1 MYTGFKKLDD
11 ILQGLKPGSL
21 NLIGAQTAM
30 GKTAFA
36 LNIAMHVVLEEKKK
50 VGYFSLDMSKE
61 QVADRILL
69 MNNNINDPNFF
80 ENFIVDDTAFLTVSQ
95 LQNKSREMLKQNE
108 VDLIIIDFLQLLSKN
123 GRVTRK
129 RKNSIKDVKILKGI
143 KELAEEL
150 QIPIIVL
157 TNLPWKIERR
167 KNHKPK
173 SNDLRRSIRSA
184 SDTVLF
190 IYRDGYYDPDTEFKD
205 IAEIIIAK
213 NKYGDA
219 NKTIL
224 LGWDFIHRSFQNA
237 YNRRFDFMIKR
248 DYVVKKQNYE
258 LLPNDAVRTITNIIS
273 NNQGLFGIFANP
285 GFGTT
290 TLLMQ
295 IADQMSKTKKG
306 TSIVLSLELSEEY
319 WLKSMQ
325 IRDLSS
331 CNLVVDDSPMPSME
345 RVLETIRNVDNISVV
360 IIDYL
365 ELMDTEV
372 IKSLKRISDTFKI
385 PILVA
390 GKLTRDSGDYH
401 PEKEP
406 GLFAIA
412 PIKFPERFMDI
423 SDFDL
428 IALLHRKHDCE
439 RGIGTAHRYN
449 VADETEII
457 MKVNRFGR
465 NDRLFMKWDG
475 TRKVFVS
482 VDA

>member
-1 MYTGFKKLDD
+1 MYIGLKKIDD

-21 NLIGAQTAM
+21 NLIGARTAM

-95 LQNKSREMLKQNE
+95 VQNKSREMLKQNK

-123 GRVTRK
+123 ARVTKK
-129 RKNSIKDVKILKGI
+129 RKNSIKDVKISKGI

-190 IYRDGYYDPDTEFKD
+190 IYRDGYYDPDTVFKD

-237 YNRRFDFMIKR
+237 YI
-248 DYVVKKQNYE
+248 E
-258 LLPNDAVRTITNIIS
+258 
-273 NNQGLFGIFANP
+273 
-285 GFGTT
+285 
-290 TLLMQ
+290 
-295 IADQMSKTKKG
+295 
-306 TSIVLSLELSEEY
+306 
-319 WLKSMQ
+319 
-325 IRDLSS
+325 
-331 CNLVVDDSPMPSME
+331 
-345 RVLETIRNVDNISVV
+345 
-360 IIDYL
+360 
-365 ELMDTEV
+365 
-372 IKSLKRISDTFKI
+372 
-385 PILVA
+385 
-390 GKLTRDSGDYH
+390 
-401 PEKEP
+401 
-406 GLFAIA
+406 
-412 PIKFPERFMDI
+412 
-423 SDFDL
+423 DL
-428 IALLHRKHDCE
+428 IL
-439 RGIGTAHRYN
+439 
-449 VADETEII
+449 
-457 MKVNRFGR
+457 
-465 NDRLFMKWDG
+465 
-475 TRKVFVS
+475 
-482 VDA
+482 